1 MSQVIDRTTLRD
13 LRVSKG
19 ITQKHLASKLGI
31 VPNGYFRIEEGTRK
45 VTVGEALVIAEVLD
59 EPLEKI
65 FFTDKLLILRRVQ
78 QFENNL

>member
-1 MSQVIDRTTLRD
+1 MSQIVDRTTLRD

-45 VTVGEALVIAEVLD
+45 VTVGEALVIADVIG
-59 EPLEKI
+59 EPIEKI
-65 FFTDKLLILRRVQ
+65 FFEDKLLVLRRVERN
-78 QFENNL
+78 ENN

>member
-1 MSQVIDRTTLRD
+1 MSQIIDRTTLRD

-45 VTVGEALVIAEVLD
+45 VTVGEALVIADVIG
-59 EPLEKI
+59 EPIEKI
-65 FFTDKLLILRRVQ
+65 FFEDKLLVLRRVERN
-78 QFENNL
+78 ENN

>member
-1 MSQVIDRTTLRD
+1 MSQTIDRTTLRD

-45 VTVGEALVIAEVLD
+45 VTVGEALIISEVLE

>member
-1 MSQVIDRTTLRD
+1 MSQIVDRTTLRD

-45 VTVGEALVIAEVLD
+45 VTVGEALVIADVIG
-59 EPLEKI
+59 EPIEKI
-65 FFTDKLLILRRVQ
+65 FFEDKLLVLRRNKQ
-78 QFENNL
+78 NENN